1 MRGLLSL
8 LYFLPFPFTSMS
20 GEPEPAQEPAVDEA
34 GAIELQEIA
43 PEGEEELEGM
53 LTGDSNTEE
62 VPTGWPF
69 LRTNFF
75 PADTLRL

>member
-1 MRGLLSL
+1 
-8 LYFLPFPFTSMS
+8 MS
-20 GEPEPAQEPAVDEA
+20 GEQPEPQQEPAVDEA

-43 PEGEEELEGM
+43 PEGEELEGM

-75 PADTLRL
+75 PADTLRS